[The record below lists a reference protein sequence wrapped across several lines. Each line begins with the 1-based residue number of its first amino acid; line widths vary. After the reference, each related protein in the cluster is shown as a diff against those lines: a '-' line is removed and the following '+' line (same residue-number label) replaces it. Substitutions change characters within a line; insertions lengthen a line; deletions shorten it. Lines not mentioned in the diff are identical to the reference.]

1 MSIDRSNEIAI
12 QSTDN
17 SHTLK
22 QYTESAAAPEP
33 RPLESLDGGFL
44 GWLQCAGLSFVFFS
58 SWGIVNSFDWS
69 SFPRSSRKS
78 LISHIRVYQTFYEQN
93 FLSGESPSDI
103 SWIGSVQAF
112 LLISGSI
119 VAGPL
124 DYRGYLRLLLY
135 TGSFLTVFGMMMTS
149 ICTPLWQAFLA
160 QGLVVGLGNGC
171 LFIPSVAILPIYF
184 HKKRALALGIRAGG
198 SSVVRYSNWGQGCPS
213 ADTLLSYR
221 WCAVCCIP
229 LMDSTVDG

>member
-1 MSIDRSNEIAI
+1 MSIDHSNEVAI
-12 QSTDN
+12 QSTDE
-17 SHTLK
+17 SPSLK

-33 RPLESLDGGFL
+33 RPLGSLDGGFL
-44 GWLQCAGLSFVFFS
+44 AWLQCAGSFFLFFS
-58 SWGIVNSFDWS
+58 SWGIVNSFGWS
-69 SFPRSSRKS
+69 SSPRSPRKS
-78 LISHIRVYQTFYEQN
+78 LISHTGVYQTFYEQN

-124 DYRGYLRLLLY
+124 YDRGYLRLLLY

-149 ICTPLWQAFLA
+149 ICTAYWQAFLA

-171 LFIPSVAILPIYF
+171 LFIPSVAILPAYF
-184 HKKRALALGIRAGG
+184 HKKRALALGIGAAG
-198 SSVVRYSNWGQGCPS
+198 SSVGEIFEPGPEVS
-213 ADTLLSYR
+213 
-221 WCAVCCIP
+221 VC
-229 LMDSTVDG
+229 